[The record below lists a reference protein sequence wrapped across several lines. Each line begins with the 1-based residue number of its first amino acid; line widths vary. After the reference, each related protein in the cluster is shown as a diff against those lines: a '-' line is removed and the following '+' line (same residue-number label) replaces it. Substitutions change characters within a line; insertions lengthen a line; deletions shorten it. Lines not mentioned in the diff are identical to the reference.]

1 MTIQQSDIA
10 INYANQVMNLVQ
22 QIANVRT
29 ATATLIGINAVV
41 PLGNFWNALNTT
53 ALNADGSL
61 GTADNSPVNGH
72 YIDSRIYT
80 NINRTVKNTDL
91 SNALQ
96 VLSEFNTFCSGADT
110 SSDGARPAFIDNVSL

>member
-29 ATATLIGINAVV
+29 ATATLIGINTVV

-61 GTADNSPVNGH
+61 GIADQVPANGH
-72 YIDSRIYT
+72 YVDSRVYP
-80 NINRTVKNTDL
+80 NISRTVKNTDL

-110 SSDGARPAFIDNVSL
+110 PSDGARAAFIDNVSL